1 MLRPMFVARK
11 LLCNFEQ
18 SAALKPII
26 IPIDTFR
33 KKFTGTCTA
42 QQKFKEGVLDVLKE
56 LGATRNTD
64 FILSIFKKY

>member
-1 MLRPMFVARK
+1 MQCFVTGLCFFPNFFSFAAGIMLRPLFVARK

-33 KKFTGTCTA
+33 KKFIGTCT
-42 QQKFKEGVLDVLKE
+42 
-56 LGATRNTD
+56 T
-64 FILSIFKKY
+64 